1 MNCFSGVLIYEDVH
15 SDESDRTEEED
26 ILVSVEIREEEKSN
40 QSTSSEDEE
49 CQIKENEDINREG
62 CFLLKIFVTKIRFF
76 VKYV

>member
-49 CQIKENEDINREG
+49 CQIKENEENSEG
-62 CFLLKIFVTKIRFF
+62 CFTLKTLVVEIYFLHKN
-76 VKYV
+76 